1 MSIAVLSTTASS
13 LSSVSTGGVP
23 DARDQRLVVRGDP
36 EVLLPRFLA
45 ELPVAGEAAA
55 AAAAAVVVVRLDSG
69 DGSSGASL
77 SSIGRHVDTAPGA
90 GRRRPPVDAR
100 PTV

>member
-36 EVLLPRFLA
+36 EVLPPRFLA
-45 ELPVAGEAAA
+45 ELPVAGEAAV
-55 AAAAAVVVVRLDSG
+55 VVVVRLDSG
-69 DGSSGASL
+69 DGSSGTSAW
-77 SSIGRHVDTAPGA
+77 SIGRHVDTAPGA
-90 GRRRPPVDAR
+90 GRRQPPDDAR

>member
-36 EVLLPRFLA
+36 EVLPPRFLA
-45 ELPVAGEAAA
+45 ELPVAGEAAVV
-55 AAAAAVVVVRLDSG
+55 VVVVRLDSG
-69 DGSSGASL
+69 DGSSGTSAL
-77 SSIGRHVDTAPGA
+77 SIRRHVDTAPGA